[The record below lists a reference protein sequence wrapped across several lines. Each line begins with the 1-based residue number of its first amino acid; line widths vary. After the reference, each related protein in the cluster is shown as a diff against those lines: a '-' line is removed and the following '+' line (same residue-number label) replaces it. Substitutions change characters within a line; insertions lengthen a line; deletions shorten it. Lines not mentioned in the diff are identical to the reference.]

1 MPADNYIKKLIRICL
16 DFARLAMFSP
26 DSLHY
31 QGRKTGG
38 VKVSLLENAKCLLLP
53 TPAPPAKEEG
63 ESLKNLYL
71 VVILKKAYLYSIQAS
86 ERIEAKL
93 SDLHDLIN
101 AKFPFL

>member
-53 TPAPPAKEEG
+53 APTPAVKRG